1 MLTKKQ
7 IKTRVMKVKKRFL
20 YDGMELQIIEREEP
34 YMNGKEPM
42 MMTRVIAPNG
52 GSIPISINHCETLK
66 SIAERTII
74 ALDGFKK
81 RGADVKKE
89 LTNKILVS
97 PSL

>member
-1 MLTKKQ
+1 
-7 IKTRVMKVKKRFL
+7 MKVKKRFL
-20 YDGMELQIIEREEP
+20 YDGMELRIVEREEP
-34 YMNGKEPM
+34 YMNGREPI

-52 GSIPISINHCETLK
+52 GSIPISINHRETLK

-89 LTNKILVS
+89 LTKKIEL
-97 PSL
+97 